1 MQSEFAEEITPKRSL
16 VCENP
21 PAIGKI
27 LISCVM
33 DIFLSKTVKAKLFT
47 GENLKSS
54 TSTRM
59 IIDLFAALIINY
71 CVLLESPLVI
81 KKKTTKN

>member
-1 MQSEFAEEITPKRSL
+1 
-16 VCENP
+16 
-21 PAIGKI
+21 
-27 LISCVM
+27 M

-81 KKKTTKN
+81 KKKPPKIDVAAPTMTHKSSQNRVFHPVLANI